1 MSRQKTAVAVAILL
15 LLGLAALVLLRQDD
29 IPDFMRLLRGNPA
42 QEAAVPKPETP
53 AAPHQAVVKP
63 LPRQEASPA
72 GPVELAPPPPLPE
85 VPVESGQDER
95 KQAFGLLKSV
105 DSVVAKD
112 EPFDINGKTYTLD
125 HIQSEIRK
133 SRGLPEQTPDIGAG
147 KESPYYGVHIVRT
160 SENIWKIHL
169 ALLQEYLARR
179 QVILPD
185 NADRPLPNGRS
196 SGVARLLKFIE
207 SSVTVYN
214 VQEKRIEKN
223 VDRIYPHSIIIFFKI
238 SDLFKALDQMQSEDW
253 KWLRYV
259 KGTIRLDR
267 PQQTIEILDRRTF
280 AE

>member
-1 MSRQKTAVAVAILL
+1 MSRRKAGIAAAILV
-15 LLGLAALVLLRQDD
+15 LLGLAGLVLLRQDY
-29 IPDFMRLLRGNPA
+29 ISNLMRLLPGDRVQESPA
-42 QEAAVPKPETP
+42 QKPDTP
-53 AAPHQAVVKP
+53 APSHQAVVKP
-63 LPRQEASPA
+63 LPKQEASPA

-105 DSVVAKD
+105 DRVVVKD

-125 HIQSEIRK
+125 QIQSEIRK
-133 SRGLPEQTPDIGAG
+133 SRGLPDQAPNARAG
-147 KESPYYGVHIVRT
+147 KESPYYGVHVVRA
-160 SENIWKIHL
+160 SENIWRIHL

-214 VQEKRIEKN
+214 VQEKRIERN
-223 VDRIYPHSIIIFFKI
+223 VDRIYPDSIIIFFKI

-267 PQQTIEILDRRTF
+267 PQQSVEILDRRSF